1 MRNLKKFLALV
12 MAMVMAFSLMLSASA
27 ANPVKTFDDAGSIE
41 EKFVEAADVLTGMK
55 VFQGDEGGFRPADT
69 ITRAEVAALIYRLAT
84 GDVDNARAQ
93 LYANYGNFT
102 DVAESDWFAGYVGYC
117 ANAGYIKGTS
127 PTTFDPYGQ
136 VTGYETLAMILR
148 AIGYDKN
155 GEFTGATWQT
165 NVSALATQLG
175 ILENIK
181 TTHYGDT
188 LYLAS
193 RRDVVAELLFQA
205 DAKVP
210 MVTYTT
216 AFGYQNT
223 GMEGGV
229 VGSKTNPTLGLYIF
243 GLTNDTGV
251 IVGNQETGERVTILG
266 RAGSKEYTGINGTTL
281 QTGMK
286 ATWSDY
292 NYPGTPVVDGASVAV
307 NGAAGAAGT
316 NDIKVDNSLFLD
328 YKSGIDVFGYKTKFW
343 YNGGE
348 NDGTKMGTS
357 DSPRKVY
364 ASFDKHEK
372 DEIVWAADDDLAGTG
387 VVGTNTQSLGPVAKD
402 NDFAVGST
410 ALFNT
415 AFDRMYASRYV
426 TKAGATAT
434 NAEIKTA
441 TKIGSD
447 GTDSPVDVYK
457 IISNQKNVDGE
468 PVLDL
473 VVELNIQSSKIS
485 GVDNVS
491 PFKYVTVP
499 DFDDATTPEFLADA
513 NIYTSNNLDTGFIA
527 QKALVGDSTKTL
539 GANEIGWHITGT
551 TSVNGYDLTA
561 TTLQYGGRRNIG
573 SAEDAALVALT
584 GGTTAQFSTAYYKLA
599 AVGTKEGVVTSYHN
613 HTADVPGSGWVILND
628 GTRLNQSVLYNT
640 VQDDAAN
647 GLFTIPQQGTADVAN
662 EQEYGSMTYRF
673 YLDAEG
679 NYVGAEPIVG
689 TEFVYGTYIDFESNL
704 GTSTY
709 TYRLVGVGMDG
720 KMVTHDVSRYS
731 TTTFQTNATTAIGA
745 TGAELDAIGIP
756 FRGDSTY
763 AGTSVTGVRPGKY
776 LGFAVNGNGVL
787 NKDID
792 NTSAANLATPMMGAQ
807 NAANP
812 ATAATNIFNAAGGF
826 NSNTMRARDAAIGA
840 FQISDDADGDGTKND
855 SLYVTEATKFVIVS
869 GTGTDTQRTQVF
881 NGVSE
886 LLGSNS
892 TVTFNFGTKVNT
904 AGSPAYFNVPSAT
917 TTYGE
922 MVVWSQSDFIYAQDN
937 TGTAKQADV
946 IFLPAEAVSGV
957 GSQLYYVG
965 NNSGLLTN
973 AYGRDATK
981 FTMYMDGEK
990 GEYWVIG
997 LVGTAETGAYAGRDA
1012 DTVATAANSDR
1023 FYTLTDTGLKAND
1036 GEPIYAVDMQTNAAT
1051 GDPYNATTGRSEA
1064 GYIIE
1069 QRYTATTKDSQT
1081 ATIGGVAP
1089 IAALSPLYKVTG
1101 AKVVNLNADNKTSA
1115 TSCVWPGITDL
1126 ATLNEAS
1133 SLNNVTGNGTRPLVS
1148 CVVSA
1153 DGLTVTTIYVCW
1165 NQTP

>member
-27 ANPVKTFDDAGSIE
+27 ANTAKDFDDASSITE
-41 EKFVEAADVLTGMK
+41 AFVEATDVLTGMK

-307 NGAAGAAGT
+307 NGAAGATNT

-348 NDGTKMGTS
+348 NDGTKMGTR
-357 DSPRKVY
+357 DNPRKVY
-364 ASFDKHEK
+364 ASFDKHESDK
-372 DEIVWAADDDLAGTG
+372 LVFAGDDDLDGTTA
-387 VVGTNTQSLGPVAKD
+387 VGLAAQSLGKMVTASGMVMQ
-402 NDFAVGST
+402 NDGTNNKAI
-410 ALFNT
+410 FNT
-415 AFDRMYASRYV
+415 AFDRM
-426 TKAGATAT
+426 AGSH
-434 NAEIKTA
+434 KTA
-441 TKIGSD
+441 ASNGYD
-447 GTDSPVDVYK
+447 HEGTDSPMDVYK

-468 PVLDL
+468 PILDL
-473 VVELNIQSSKIS
+473 VIELNIEGSKINA
-485 GVDNVS
+485 VNNVGS
-491 PFKYVTVP
+491 FKYVGVVNDAGWN
-499 DFDDATTPEFLADA
+499 DFLPVENQYTP
-513 NIYTSNNLDTGFIA
+513 NNTGFIA
-527 QKALVGDSTKTL
+527 QAALVGDSTKTL

-551 TSVNGYDLTA
+551 WSENAVAN
-561 TTLQYGGRRNIG
+561 GGRRNVSAT
-573 SAEDAALVALT
+573 SAEALALT
-584 GGTTAQFSTAYYKLA
+584 NLSNQGNAANVSKAYYKLG
-599 AVGTKEGVVTSYHN
+599 AVATKEGVVTSYHN
-613 HTADVPGSGWVILND
+613 HTENVPGTGWVVLDD
-628 GTRLNQSVLYNT
+628 GTKLDQSVLYNT
-640 VQDDAAN
+640 VQTN
-647 GLFTIPQQGTADVAN
+647 SIPQQSTVRTANDQN
-662 EQEYGSMTYRF
+662 YGSMTYRF
-673 YLDAEG
+673 YLDVEG

-720 KMVTHDVSRYS
+720 KMVTKDVKKFGIGAFNG
-731 TTTFQTNATTAIGA
+731 TMTAIGT
-745 TGAELDAIGIP
+745 TGAQLNDIGVP
-756 FRGDSTY
+756 FRGDATQSTSISGVQ
-763 AGTSVTGVRPGKY
+763 AGLYTGY
-776 LGFAVNGNGVL
+776 AVNSVGNMT
-787 NKDID
+787 NDTD
-792 NTSAANLATPMMGAQ
+792 NTSGTNLPIPMFTDNDTTNEIFDGTVTI
-807 NAANP
+807 NK
-812 ATAATNIFNAAGGF
+812 TA
-826 NSNTMRARDAAIGA
+826 AAIGA
-840 FQISDDADGDGTKND
+840 VKAGDDANADGND
-855 SLYVTEATKFVIVS
+855 NDPIYFTEATKFILVK
-869 GTGTDTQRTQVF
+869 GTGTDTQKVQVY
-881 NGVSE
+881 NGISE
-886 LLGSNS
+886 LLGANR
-892 TVTFNFGTKVNT
+892 TVTINFNGTPT
-904 AGSPAYFNVPSAT
+904 ASYFKT
-917 TTYGE
+917 TGVEYRDMTVFSKSNY
-922 MVVWSQSDFIYAQDN
+922 VYAQN
-937 TGTAKQADV
+937 ATGTSKQADV
-946 IFLPAEAVSGV
+946 IFIPEDAVDGV
-957 GSQLYYVG
+957 GSSLYYVG
-965 NNSGLLTN
+965 NATPLLVN
-973 AYGRDATK
+973 AYGEDATK
-981 FTMYMDGEK
+981 FAMYVDGER
-990 GEYWVIG
+990 GEYWIQG
-997 LVGTAETGAYAGRDA
+997 LVNDAQTAGPNRTSATIVAFG
-1012 DTVATAANSDR
+1012 ATAGTDTIPDNHDK
-1023 FYTLTDTGLKAND
+1023 FYNLTDTGLKATD
-1036 GEPIYAVDMQTNAAT
+1036 GQPIYTVDAVTASYNGTTNRAEDGIVIAKDYVAAT
-1051 GDPYNATTGRSEA
+1051 T
-1064 GYIIE
+1064 
-1069 QRYTATTKDSQT
+1069 DSQT
-1081 ATIGGVAP
+1081 AMIYTTIGTTPSAGA
-1089 IAALSPLYKVTG
+1089 LYKVTG
-1101 AKVVNLNADNKTSA
+1101 AKVVNLNAQNTGAAK
-1115 TSCVWPGITDL
+1115 VWPDITDL

-1133 SLNNVTGNGTRPLVS
+1133 SLNNTNNYHDVQ
-1148 CVVSA
+1148 VSA
-1153 DGLTVTTIYVCW
+1153 VLSGDNLTAEVIYVCY
-1165 NQTP
+1165 NQGHT

>member
-348 NDGTKMGTS
+348 NDGTKMGTR
-357 DSPRKVY
+357 DNPRKVY
-364 ASFDKHEK
+364 ASFDKHESDK
-372 DEIVWAADDDLAGTG
+372 LVFAGDDDLDGTTA
-387 VVGTNTQSLGPVAKD
+387 VGLAAQSLGKMVTASGMVMQ
-402 NDFAVGST
+402 NDGTNNKAI
-410 ALFNT
+410 FNT
-415 AFDRMYASRYV
+415 AFDRM
-426 TKAGATAT
+426 AGSH
-434 NAEIKTA
+434 KTA
-441 TKIGSD
+441 ASNGYD
-447 GTDSPVDVYK
+447 HEGTDSPMDVYK

-468 PVLDL
+468 PILDL
-473 VVELNIQSSKIS
+473 VIELNIEGSKINA
-485 GVDNVS
+485 VNNVGS
-491 PFKYVTVP
+491 FKYVGVVNDAGWN
-499 DFDDATTPEFLADA
+499 DFLPVENQYTP
-513 NIYTSNNLDTGFIA
+513 NNTGFIA
-527 QKALVGDSTKTL
+527 QAALVGDSTKTL

-551 TSVNGYDLTA
+551 WSENAVAD
-561 TTLQYGGRRNIG
+561 GGRRNVSAT
-573 SAEDAALVALT
+573 SAEALALTNLSNQGDAANV
-584 GGTTAQFSTAYYKLA
+584 SKAYYKLG
-599 AVGTKEGVVTSYHN
+599 AVATKEGVVTSYHN
-613 HTADVPGSGWVILND
+613 HTENVPGTGWVVLDD
-628 GTRLNQSVLYNT
+628 GTKLDQSVLYNT
-640 VQDDAAN
+640 VQTN
-647 GLFTIPQQGTADVAN
+647 SIPQQSTVRTANDQN
-662 EQEYGSMTYRF
+662 YGSMTYRF
-673 YLDAEG
+673 YLDVEG

-720 KMVTHDVSRYS
+720 KMVTRDVSRYS
-731 TTTFQTNATTAIGA
+731 TTTFQSAATTAIGA
-745 TGAELDAIGIP
+745 TGAELNNIGVP
-756 FRGDSTY
+756 FRGDV
-763 AGTSVTGVRPGKY
+763 GTPGTGDSVTGVQPGAY
-776 LGFAVNGNGVL
+776 TGYAVNGSGVM
-787 NKDID
+787 NTDID
-792 NTSAANLATPMMGAQ
+792 NTSAANLPIPMFTDNGA
-807 NAANP
+807 NE
-812 ATAATNIFNAAGGF
+812 IFDDTVTINK
-826 NSNTMRARDAAIGA
+826 TDTAIGA
-840 FQISDDADGDGTKND
+840 VKAGDDANADGTGND
-855 SLYVTEATKFVIVS
+855 PIYFTEATKFVLVK
-869 GTGTDTQRTQVF
+869 GTGTDTQKVKVY
-881 NGVSE
+881 NGISE
-886 LLGSNS
+886 LLGANR
-892 TVTFNFGTKVNT
+892 TVTINFNGTPAASYFENT
-904 AGSPAYFNVPSAT
+904 S
-917 TTYGE
+917 GE
-922 MVVWSQSDFIYAQDN
+922 EYRDMTVFSQSNYVYAQN
-937 TGTAKQADV
+937 ATGTSKQADV
-946 IFLPAEAVSGV
+946 IFIPEEAVDGV
-957 GSQLYYVG
+957 GSSLYYVG
-965 NNSGLLTN
+965 NATPLLVN
-973 AYGRDATK
+973 AYGEDATK
-981 FTMYMDGEK
+981 FAMYVDGER
-990 GEYWVIG
+990 GEYWIQG
-997 LVGTAETGAYAGRDA
+997 LVNDSAAVGSRNSATIVANGGTPGATGSAPDNH
-1012 DTVATAANSDR
+1012 DQ
-1023 FYTLTDTGLKAND
+1023 FYNLTDTGLKATD
-1036 GEPIYAVDMQTNAAT
+1036 GQPIYTVTAVTASYNGTTYRAQDGIVIAKDYVAAT
-1051 GDPYNATTGRSEA
+1051 T
-1064 GYIIE
+1064 
-1069 QRYTATTKDSQT
+1069 DSQT
-1081 ATIGGVAP
+1081 AMIYTTIGTTPSDGA
-1089 IAALSPLYKVTG
+1089 LYKVTG
-1101 AKVVNLNADNKTSA
+1101 AKVVNLNAQNTGAAK
-1115 TSCVWPGITDL
+1115 VWPDITDL

-1133 SLNNVTGNGTRPLVS
+1133 SLNNTNNYHDVQ
-1148 CVVSA
+1148 VSA
-1153 DGLTVTTIYVCW
+1153 VLSGDNLTAEVIYVCY
-1165 NQTP
+1165 NQGHT

>member
-348 NDGTKMGTS
+348 NDGTKMGTR
-357 DSPRKVY
+357 DNPRKVY
-364 ASFDKHEK
+364 ASFDKHESDK
-372 DEIVWAADDDLAGTG
+372 LVFAGDDDLDGTTA
-387 VVGTNTQSLGPVAKD
+387 VGLAAQSLGKMVTASGMVMQ
-402 NDFAVGST
+402 NDGTNNKAI
-410 ALFNT
+410 FNT
-415 AFDRMYASRYV
+415 AFDRM
-426 TKAGATAT
+426 AGSH
-434 NAEIKTA
+434 KTA
-441 TKIGSD
+441 ASNGYD
-447 GTDSPVDVYK
+447 HEGTDSPMDVYK

-468 PVLDL
+468 PILDL
-473 VVELNIQSSKIS
+473 VIELNIEGSKINA
-485 GVDNVS
+485 VNNVGS
-491 PFKYVTVP
+491 FKYVGVVNDAGWN
-499 DFDDATTPEFLADA
+499 DFLPVENQYTP
-513 NIYTSNNLDTGFIA
+513 NNTGFIA
-527 QKALVGDSTKTL
+527 QAALVGDSTKTL

-551 TSVNGYDLTA
+551 WSENAVAD
-561 TTLQYGGRRNIG
+561 GGRRNVSAT
-573 SAEDAALVALT
+573 SAEALALT
-584 GGTTAQFSTAYYKLA
+584 NLSNQGNAANVSKAYYKLG
-599 AVGTKEGVVTSYHN
+599 AVATKEGVVTSYHN
-613 HTADVPGSGWVILND
+613 HTENVPGTGWVVLDD
-628 GTRLNQSVLYNT
+628 GTKLDQSVLYNT
-640 VQDDAAN
+640 VQTN
-647 GLFTIPQQGTADVAN
+647 SIPQQSTVRTANDQN
-662 EQEYGSMTYRF
+662 YGSMTYRF
-673 YLDAEG
+673 YLDVEG

-720 KMVTHDVSRYS
+720 KMVTKDVKKFG
-731 TTTFQTNATTAIGA
+731 TGAFNGTMTAIGT
-745 TGAELDAIGIP
+745 TGAQLNNIGVP
-756 FRGDSTY
+756 FRGD
-763 AGTSVTGVRPGKY
+763 
-776 LGFAVNGNGVL
+776 
-787 NKDID
+787 
-792 NTSAANLATPMMGAQ
+792 
-807 NAANP
+807 
-812 ATAATNIFNAAGGF
+812 ATAATSTSGVQAGLYTGYAVNSVGNMTNDTDNTSGTNLPIPMFTDNDTTHEIFDGTVTINKTA
-826 NSNTMRARDAAIGA
+826 AAIGA
-840 FQISDDADGDGTKND
+840 VKAGDDANADGTDND
-855 SLYVTEATKFVIVS
+855 PIYFTEATKFILVK
-869 GTGTDTQRTQVF
+869 GTGTDTQKVQVY
-881 NGVSE
+881 NGISE
-886 LLGSNS
+886 LLGANR
-892 TVTFNFGTKVNT
+892 TVTINFNGDPTASYFKT
-904 AGSPAYFNVPSAT
+904 AGAEEYRDMTVFSKSNYV
-917 TTYGE
+917 
-922 MVVWSQSDFIYAQDN
+922 YAQN
-937 TGTAKQADV
+937 ATGTSKQADV
-946 IFLPAEAVSGV
+946 IFIPEDAVDGV
-957 GSQLYYVG
+957 GSSLYYVG
-965 NNSGLLTN
+965 NATPLLVN
-973 AYGRDATK
+973 AYGEDATK
-981 FTMYMDGEK
+981 FAMYVDGER
-990 GEYWVIG
+990 GEYWIEG
-997 LVGTAETGAYAGRDA
+997 LVDDTQTAGPTRTSAT
-1012 DTVATAANSDR
+1012 TVAFGATAGTDTIPDNHDK
-1023 FYTLTDTGLKAND
+1023 FYNLTDTGLKATD
-1036 GEPIYAVDMQTNAAT
+1036 GQPIYTVDAVTASYNGTTNRAEDGIVIAKDYVAAT
-1051 GDPYNATTGRSEA
+1051 T
-1064 GYIIE
+1064 
-1069 QRYTATTKDSQT
+1069 DSQT
-1081 ATIGGVAP
+1081 AMIYTTIGTTPSDGA
-1089 IAALSPLYKVTG
+1089 LYKVTG
-1101 AKVVNLNADNKTSA
+1101 AKVVNLNAQNTGAAK
-1115 TSCVWPGITDL
+1115 VWPDITDL

-1133 SLNNVTGNGTRPLVS
+1133 SLNNTNNYHDVQ
-1148 CVVSA
+1148 VSA
-1153 DGLTVTTIYVCW
+1153 VLSGDNLTAEVIYVCY
-1165 NQTP
+1165 NQGHT

>member
-165 NVSALATQLG
+165 NVSALSTQLG

-229 VGSKTNPTLGLYIF
+229 VGSKTNPTLGLRIF
-243 GLTNDTGV
+243 GLTNATGA

-266 RAGSKEYTGINGTTL
+266 RAGSREYTSVDNGNA
-281 QTGMK
+281 GPK
-286 ATWSDY
+286 ATASWTMY
-292 NYPGTPVVDGASVAV
+292 NYPGTSVVAAANVWDAS
-307 NGAAGAAGT
+307 AGAAEGAA
-316 NDIKVDNSLFLD
+316 NADSSVKVNNSLFLD

-387 VVGTNTQSLGPVAKD
+387 VVGTNTQSLGPVAKA

-491 PFKYVTVP
+491 EFKYVTVP

-561 TTLQYGGRRNIG
+561 TTLQYGGRRNV
-573 SAEDAALVALT
+573 SATSTEATSIAAIT
-584 GGTTAQFSTAYYKLA
+584 GGTAAEVSTAYYKLA

-613 HTADVPGSGWVILND
+613 HSANVPGSGWVILND

-647 GLFTIPQQGTADVAN
+647 GLFTIPQQNATADTAN
-662 EQEYGSMTYRF
+662 TQEYGSMTYRF

-720 KMVTHDVSRYS
+720 KMVTRDVSRYS
-731 TTTFQTNATTAIGA
+731 TTTFQSAATTAIGA
-745 TGAELDAIGIP
+745 AGAELNNIGVP
-756 FRGDSTY
+756 FRGDV
-763 AGTSVTGVRPGKY
+763 GTPGGGNSVTGVQPGAY
-776 LGFAVNGNGVL
+776 TGYAVNGSGVM
-787 NKDID
+787 NTDID
-792 NTSAANLATPMMGAQ
+792 NTNAANLAIPMQTGNTTIFPVGAVTIKGQ
-807 NAANP
+807 
-812 ATAATNIFNAAGGF
+812 
-826 NSNTMRARDAAIGA
+826 DASIGA
-840 FQISDDADGDGTKND
+840 KLISTTAGAGAEN
-855 SLYVTEATKFVIVS
+855 LYVTEATKFVLVS
-869 GTGTDTQRTQVF
+869 GTGTDSQKVAVY
-881 NGVSE
+881 NGISE
-886 LLGSNS
+886 LLGSNRQ
-892 TVTFNFGTKVNT
+892 VTINFNTNTTAANVPAYLVDATGNT
-904 AGSPAYFNVPSAT
+904 AT
-917 TTYGE
+917 

-937 TGTAKQADV
+937 TGTSKQADV
-946 IFLPAEAVSGV
+946 IFLPAEIVQGV
-957 GSQLYYVG
+957 GSQLHYVG

-981 FTMYMDGEK
+981 FAMYVDGER
-990 GEYWVIG
+990 GEYWVAG
-997 LVGTAETGAYAGRDA
+997 LVSAADTDYAGRDA
-1012 DTVATAANSDR
+1012 HTVATAGSNDA

-1036 GEPIYAVDMQTNAAT
+1036 GQPIYAVDLMPNTASEYTNDRT
-1051 GDPYNATTGRSEA
+1051 NT
-1064 GYIIE
+1064 GYIRE
-1069 QRYTATTKDSQT
+1069 QHYVATTKDSQT
-1081 ATIGGVAP
+1081 ALIGGVTP
-1089 IAALSPLYKVTG
+1089 LAAATNKVLYKVTG

-1126 ATLNEAS
+1126 TTLNEAS
-1133 SLNNVTGNGTRPLVS
+1133 SLNNVTTQVPVKVS
-1148 CVVSA
+1148 CVVA
-1153 DGLTVTTIYVCW
+1153 ENGVDVTTIYVCW
-1165 NQTP
+1165 DQT